1 METELL
7 YEQQDYLNGWTI
19 EHETYQCLYCDVTFQ
34 FEKIYPDLTTP
45 SALQTA
51 KGAITQ
57 HLRLAHG
64 GPLHALLQLSRESL
78 GLSESQYEIIQ
89 LFEKN
94 LSDTVIAQ
102 RLGISPSTVRN
113 HRFKL
118 KEKERQAKRLTALM
132 KLLPASGQ
140 TFISPH
146 TGARM
151 LDERYNITPA
161 EQEKILQTYLDDNDF
176 IQIFPSKEKR
186 KIILL
191 NYLTQKFDPKKNYSE
206 HAIND
211 ILKQHVAD
219 FVSTRRYLIEY
230 GFMQRTTDGKTYWLN
245 Q

>member
-64 GPLHALLQLSRESL
+64 GPLHTLLQLSRESL

-176 IQIFPSKEKR
+176 IQTFPSKEKR

-206 HAIND
+206 RAIND
-211 ILKQHVAD
+211 ILKQHVED